1 MVPFPGELRPGT
13 PGSELS
19 DECSEMRRDARR
31 KRVILISQGLS
42 DRGGKPNVS
51 VAAGIRVTREQRIAW
66 DDTSTNP
73 IINSIS
79 CGAHDYSAP

>member
-1 MVPFPGELRPGT
+1 
-13 PGSELS
+13 
-19 DECSEMRRDARR
+19 MRRDGRR

-42 DRGGKPNVS
+42 DCGGKPNVS
-51 VAAGIRVTREQRIAW
+51 VASGIRVTRRGAG

-79 CGAHDYSAP
+79 CGGDLVHDYSAP